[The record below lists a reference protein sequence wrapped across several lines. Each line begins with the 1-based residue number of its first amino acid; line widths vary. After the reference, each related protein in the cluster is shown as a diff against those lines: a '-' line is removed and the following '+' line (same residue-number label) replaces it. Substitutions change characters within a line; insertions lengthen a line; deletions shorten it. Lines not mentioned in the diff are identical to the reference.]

1 MEKDNLEMILEDI
14 NGKFDLVL
22 EGYAALDKKLDDR
35 FDELNE
41 KIENNSFKIEI
52 LNQKIDGV
60 EEKLTEKIEGVEKRL
75 TAKIEGVEEKL
86 TAKIEGVEE
95 KLTAKIEGVEAKQTR
110 RGDGLEQKLSNKL
123 DALAEDLSAHRRDTE
138 VHRSYQVRE
147 D

>member
-52 LNQKIDGV
+52 LIQKLDGV
-60 EEKLTEKIEGVEKRL
+60 EERL
-75 TAKIEGVEEKL
+75 TKRV
-86 TAKIEGVEE
+86 
-95 KLTAKIEGVEAKQTR
+95 
-110 RGDGLEQKLSNKL
+110 DGFEQNLSNSL
-123 DALAEDLSAHRRDTE
+123 NALAEAFSAHRRDTE
-138 VHRSYQVRE
+138 VHRGYQVME

>member
-22 EGYAALDKKLDDR
+22 EGYAALDKKLDNR
-35 FDELNE
+35 FDDLNE
-41 KIENNSFKIEI
+41 KIENNSFKIDI

-60 EEKLTEKIEGVEKRL
+60 EEKLTEKIEGVEK
-75 TAKIEGVEEKL
+75 KL
-86 TAKIEGVEE
+86 TKKIDD
-95 KLTAKIEGVEAKQTR
+95 VEAKLTKR
-110 RGDGLEQKLSNKL
+110 VDGFEQNLSNRL

-138 VHRSYQVRE
+138 VHRGYQVRE

>member
-41 KIENNSFKIEI
+41 KIENNNFKIEV

-60 EEKLTEKIEGVEKRL
+60 EERL
-75 TAKIEGVEEKL
+75 TKRI
-86 TAKIEGVEE
+86 
-95 KLTAKIEGVEAKQTR
+95 
-110 RGDGLEQKLSNKL
+110 DGLEQNLSNKL

-138 VHRSYQVRE
+138 VHRGYQVRE

>member
-1 MEKDNLEMILEDI
+1 MEKEHLEMILEDI

-22 EGYAALDKKLDDR
+22 EGYAALDKKLDNR

-60 EEKLTEKIEGVEKRL
+60 EERL
-75 TAKIEGVEEKL
+75 TKRI
-86 TAKIEGVEE
+86 
-95 KLTAKIEGVEAKQTR
+95 
-110 RGDGLEQKLSNKL
+110 DGFEQNLSNKL
-123 DALAEDLSAHRRDTE
+123 DTLAEAFSAHHRDTE
-138 VHRSYQVRE
+138 VHRGYQVRE

>member
-22 EGYAALDKKLDDR
+22 EGYAALDKKLDNR

-60 EEKLTEKIEGVEKRL
+60 EKKLTEKID
-75 TAKIEGVEEKL
+75 GVEEKL
-86 TAKIEGVEE
+86 TKRIDDVET
-95 KLTAKIEGVEAKQTR
+95 KLTKRIDCVEQILTKKI
-110 RGDGLEQKLSNKL
+110 
-123 DALAEDLSAHRRDTE
+123 DAVAEDLSAHRRDTE
-138 VHRSYQVRE
+138 VHRGYQVRE

>member
-1 MEKDNLEMILEDI
+1 MILEDI

-60 EEKLTEKIEGVEKRL
+60 EETLTEKIEGVEERL
-75 TAKIEGVEEKL
+75 TAKIEGVEER
-86 TAKIEGVEE
+86 
-95 KLTAKIEGVEAKQTR
+95 LTAKIEGVEAKQTR
-110 RGDGLEQKLSNKL
+110 RVDGLEQNLSNKL
-123 DALAEDLSAHRRDTE
+123 DALAEDLSAHRRDSE
-138 VHRSYQVRE
+138 VHSGYQVR
-147 D
+147 DD